1 MSKNTN
7 QNELLIMAK
16 TLGILVGMGLY
27 LAAVILICIY
37 LCGLADDYLGAGGAG
52 KMAGILLGFP
62 IAVYSIYRQ
71 IKDLQNHY

>member
-16 TLGILVGMGLY
+16 TLGILGGMGIY
-27 LAAVILICIY
+27 LAAVILICI
-37 LCGLADDYLGAGGAG
+37 YLGAGGAG

>member
-16 TLGILVGMGLY
+16 TLGILGGMGIY

-37 LCGLADDYLGAGGAG
+37 LGGLADDYLGAGGAS